1 MVRLLGWRF
10 LQYRPESVHDYA
22 GVLVPLEE
30 AHLHSHSARS
40 GRTEFEERRD
50 VEDEGADPLMQGDDE
65 ADKDRESGE
74 GTGMLQMSAAEYTI
88 EGLRREMR
96 QGERGRVWT
105 EYECKFAT
113 KKGHSLRWWH
123 ACVANYHAKGL
134 ARENGR

>member
-1 MVRLLGWRF
+1 MARLLSWRF
-10 LQYRPESVHDYA
+10 LQYRLESVHDYA

-40 GRTEFEERRD
+40 GRTEFEERRNE
-50 VEDEGADPLMQGDDE
+50 EDGGADPLMPEDDE

-96 QGERGRVWT
+96 QGERGRTWS
-105 EYECKFAT
+105 EYECKSEKITFLL
-113 KKGHSLRWWH
+113 LR
-123 ACVANYHAKGL
+123 
-134 ARENGR
+134 R